1 MKGQHNA
8 WPEEECVPV
17 VLPAAFQEHL
27 YCSPPRTLRSA
38 SCAPRSAS
46 SWEQLRPLRTA
57 GRLPELAE
65 ASRLSSCTAPG
76 AQCNCPGWR
85 PALTEQTPYR
95 PPSSQFWA
103 SDPDWR
109 PETGLYCDSLSPPLR
124 PDHRGWEMNQGDMT
138 QTQNTNIK
146 QKCETEI
153 LMKNGMGNNEKHKT
167 WSNEQN
173 EWNWNQLCRKNTWQR
188 CKRRMLPCAERSD
201 LPAST
206 SRCRWVRS
214 WRGVS
219 LWRRATR
226 SAARVSRGTAE
237 SPLRCS
243 LAACAWHIYADNNNS
258 GLGPEESHR
267 QSDRIVYFNKDY

>member
-46 SWEQLRPLRTA
+46 SWEPLRPLRTA

-76 AQCNCPGWR
+76 ARCNCPGWR

-124 PDHRGWEMNQGDMT
+124 PDHRG
-138 QTQNTNIK
+138 
-146 QKCETEI
+146 
-153 LMKNGMGNNEKHKT
+153 MGNMTPRRHDTNTKHKHKT
-167 WSNEQN
+167 KMWNGNFNEKCN
-173 EWNWNQLCRKNTWQR
+173 GK
-188 CKRRMLPCAERSD
+188 
-201 LPAST
+201 
-206 SRCRWVRS
+206 
-214 WRGVS
+214 
-219 LWRRATR
+219 
-226 SAARVSRGTAE
+226 
-237 SPLRCS
+237 
-243 LAACAWHIYADNNNS
+243 
-258 GLGPEESHR
+258 
-267 QSDRIVYFNKDY
+267 